1 MSSWPQETSRSMFLL
16 AAPLLKKAM
25 NVLDAH
31 LSTNQLPGVVALTKD
46 WIHHIIRV
54 VVSQSWRLLCFK
66 RQ

>member
-1 MSSWPQETSRSMFLL
+1 MFLL

-31 LSTNQLPGVVALTKD
+31 LSTNQLPGVVELTKD